1 MIMMSNKNSNKYDGQ
16 LHDRTWVQLNQSRRS
31 DNGIWRLLTQSRH
44 NRLRNADQKNGSAIY
59 VQASINN
66 EYSEW
71 FTSYTNDRG
80 RPHRDINDHF
90 NKNSFSHAKSDPLD
104 EFVNDNK
111 DANYMAAALCD
122 KNPRSPLYT
131 ADSVLDDDN
140 ERLERTIAN
149 DIKSGFATKNSDHL
163 VATIIRPITIRPR
176 SPKVKL
182 PSSLE
187 DKVRNRLARLLLDR
201 RCEGVGIGEPDEE
214 EADEINKGYYIQF
227 IEIISTNNHQQT
239 PDSPVIEEA
248 LNWSTDKHH
257 FDAEFIPVNKGL
269 KKLRRAQTDIRKS
282 RIRQLIPRI
291 DHKKRSFAVSKSDLK
306 LFTAHRIDDGH

>member
-1 MIMMSNKNSNKYDGQ
+1 MTNKNSNKYDGQ
-16 LHDRTWVQLNQSRRS
+16 FYDRTWVRLNPSRRS
-31 DNGIWRLLTQSRH
+31 DDGIWRLLTQARH

-111 DANYMAAALCD
+111 DANYMAATLCD

-140 ERLERTIAN
+140 ERLKRTIAN
-149 DIKSGFATKNSDHL
+149 DIKGGLINKNSNHL

-176 SPKVKL
+176 SSKVKRS
-182 PSSLE
+182 SSLE
-187 DKVRNRLARLLLDR
+187 DKTKNGLAKLFLDR
-201 RCEGVGIGEPDEE
+201 RCEGKGIGEPDEE
-214 EADEINKGYYIQF
+214 EADETDKGYYVQLV
-227 IEIISTNNHQQT
+227 EIIATDDHQQF
-239 PDSPVIEEA
+239 PDNPLIEEA
-248 LNWSTDKHH
+248 INWSTDKHN
-257 FDAEFIPVNKGL
+257 FGAEFISLNKGL
-269 KKLRRAQTDIRKS
+269 MKLRRAQTDIRES
-282 RIRQLIPRI
+282 RIRQLIPRV
-291 DHKKRSFAVSKSDLK
+291 DYKKRSFAVSKSDLK
-306 LFTAHRIDDGH
+306 LFTAHKIDDGH